1 MVGMNW
7 IFYLG
12 RWYRL
17 SPVLISG
24 DYKLSI
30 PGERGVI
37 IVTRK
42 ELERNTRAFFGLKIS
57 AHRFMKR

>member
-1 MVGMNW
+1 MLDMNW

-17 SPVLISG
+17 SPVLVSG

-37 IVTRK
+37 IMTRK
-42 ELERNTRAFFGLKIS
+42 ELERNTRSFFGLKPSDHMFIT
-57 AHRFMKR
+57 R

>member
-1 MVGMNW
+1 MNW

-17 SPVLISG
+17 SHKLISG

-37 IVTRK
+37 TLTRK
-42 ELERNTRAFFGLKIS
+42 ELERNTRAYLGVKPPEQI
-57 AHRFMKR
+57 FMQR